1 MELWIIYAILAALM
15 AALVGIF
22 SKIGITGVD
31 ATIATTIRGLSIAL
45 FMGGTA
51 ILMGKMSSIASIPGK
66 SWVFIILT
74 GVAGGLSWL
83 WGFMALKAG
92 GDVTAVNAIDRMS
105 LILLVIFAALF
116 LGEHFTWGKTI
127 GALFIVV
134 GTLLMTLK
142 TEQVTQLLKLLHM

>member
-1 MELWIIYAILAALM
+1 
-15 AALVGIF
+15 
-22 SKIGITGVD
+22 
-31 ATIATTIRGLSIAL
+31 
-45 FMGGTA
+45 
-51 ILMGKMSSIASIPGK
+51 
-66 SWVFIILT
+66 
-74 GVAGGLSWL
+74 
-83 WGFMALKAG
+83 MALKAG